1 VHYNEIIQKPFIDAG
16 FDVVYQPSCLQRP
29 YTGKSWTIQYPEVNW
44 TDNTIVLMHCQ
55 DFVNVDNGMS
65 IDLLNIE
72 HHFGE
77 RSNQV
82 VVIVWNLNIPYE
94 GPLNIIYFPTHS
106 YEFLTELQ
114 KTQHI
119 WGPKLLCDRD
129 LSWQCLN
136 GTIKPHRVN
145 VAHYLQDNF
154 ANGILSLHDEIPLMG
169 SEYSK
174 NYSWDNVK
182 NWELLQPVYSRCRTN
197 IVTETMYSSQTNIVT
212 EKTLMALLAL
222 QVPVVIGHKGVVAE
236 CQILGFDMFDDI
248 VDIDYDY
255 YPAETRWHQAIELNK
270 SIINGSYCYDSLQSR
285 LIANQEYVLHT
296 WPSKLVEQFNNNAQ
310 DIALHLRQLA

>member
-16 FDVVYQPSCLQRP
+16 FDVVYQPSCLQGP
-29 YTGKSWTIQYPEVNW
+29 YTGKSWTIQYPEVQW

-55 DFVNVDNGMS
+55 DFVNVDNDMS

-169 SEYSK
+169 LEYSK

>member
-44 TDNTIVLMHCQ
+44 TDNTLVLMHCQ
-55 DFVNVDNGMS
+55 DFVNVDNNMS

-72 HHFGE
+72 THFGE
-77 RSNQV
+77 RSKQV
-82 VVIVWNLNIPYE
+82 VVIIWNLNVPYD
-94 GPLNIIYFPTHS
+94 GPLNLIYFPTHS
-106 YEFLTELQ
+106 YEILSELQ
-114 KTQHI
+114 KTQES
-119 WGPKLLCDRD
+119 WKPKLLQDRD
-129 LSWQCLN
+129 VSWQCLS

-169 SEYSK
+169 LEYSK

-182 NWELLQPVYSRCRTN
+182 NWELLLPVYSRCRTN
-197 IVTETMYSSQTNIVT
+197 IITETMYSSQTNIIT

-222 QVPVVIGHKGVVAE
+222 QIPVVIGHKGVIAE
-236 CQILGFDMFDDI
+236 CQSLGFDMFDDY

-255 YPAETRWHQAIELNK
+255 YPDEHRWHQAIELNK
-270 SIINGSYCYDSLQSR
+270 SIINGNYDYDSMLLR
-285 LIANQEYVLHT
+285 LHENQDYVLNK
-296 WPSKLVEQFNNNAQ
+296 WPSKLVDNFNNNAR
-310 DIALHLRQLA
+310 DIVQYLRR